1 MKKLINLSE
10 QDIHNIVRKAAT
22 KIMNE
27 GTMYSSSSLGR
38 YASDVADFVDKFEDR
53 NGWDED
59 IKNEYG
65 EEFFYKFD
73 KELFDA
79 IQQAIQGVVSKYN
92 SQM

>member
-27 GTMYSSSSLGR
+27 GTMYSSSSLDR
-38 YASDVADFVDKFEDR
+38 YAGDVADFVDKFEDR

>member
-38 YASDVADFVDKFEDR
+38 YAGDVADFVDKFEDR
-53 NGWDED
+53 NGWDDD

>member
-10 QDIHNIVRKAAT
+10 QDMHNIVRKAAA

-27 GTMYSSSSLGR
+27 GTMYSSDSLGR
-38 YASDVADFVDKFEDR
+38 YAGDVADFVDKFEDS

-73 KELFDA
+73 EDLFDA
-79 IQQAIQGVVSKYN
+79 IQNAIQGVVNKYK